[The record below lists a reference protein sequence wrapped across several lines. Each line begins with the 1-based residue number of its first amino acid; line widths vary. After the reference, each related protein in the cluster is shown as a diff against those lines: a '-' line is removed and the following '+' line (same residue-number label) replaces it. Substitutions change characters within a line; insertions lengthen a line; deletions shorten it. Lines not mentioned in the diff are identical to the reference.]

1 MTNSF
6 IINPKDDVA
15 VVTKDIKKGEDVTFL
30 LGGTEITVRAADD
43 IPVYHKIAVK
53 SIKAGSNVIKYAERI
68 GYATRNI
75 EVGEH
80 VHTQNLS
87 DIVQKEGRQA

>member
-15 VVTKDIKKGEDVTFL
+15 VITRDVKKGEDVTFL
-30 LGGTEITVRAADD
+30 LDCTEITVRAADD

-53 SIKAGSNVIKYAERI
+53 CVEAGSNVIKYGEVI

-87 DIVQKEGRQA
+87 DFVQKEGKEA

>member
-1 MTNSF
+1 MTDSF

-15 VVTKDIKKGEDVTFL
+15 VVTRDVKKGEDVTFL
-30 LGGTEITVRAADD
+30 LGDTEITVKAAED

-53 SIKAGSNVIKYAERI
+53 SIKAGCNVIKYAENI
-68 GYATRNI
+68 GYATRDI

-87 DIVQKEGRQA
+87 DFVQKEGKQA